1 MRFFS
6 RFVLICNACFIIAV
20 ILWWIEKSRRLQG
33 NFNGL
38 IKFQPLEATLII
50 LGYGA
55 IFVNVF
61 FVLMSLY
68 WFITKR
74 NPGIPRWIIYFNI
87 CIFPAQVYYF
97 FFL

>member
-1 MRFFS
+1 MRFYS
-6 RFVLICNACFIIAV
+6 RFVLFVIAV
-20 ILWWIEKSRRLQG
+20 VYEIAAPARQ
-33 NFNGL
+33 FNGL

-55 IFVNVF
+55 IFFNIF